1 MSDIAL
7 VGFVADKNSRYDVTM
22 RPSNIYSKNLCNDLN
37 ISADNSLTMS
47 TIKIGSFLF
56 NLKKNNM
63 KEEFV
68 MPWCKKLI
76 VGAHFHSKQEK
87 VPAKENST

>member
-1 MSDIAL
+1 MVDLTIRS
-7 VGFVADKNSRYDVTM
+7 
-22 RPSNIYSKNLCNDLN
+22 SNIYFTNLCHDLN
-37 ISADNSLTMS
+37 ISASNSLKKP
-47 TIKIGSFLF
+47 TIKFGSFLF
-56 NLKKNNM
+56 DLKKNNM